1 MSKLV
6 KISQKLP
13 KFARTCQ
20 ILIRIVKVGQNL
32 SKLVETCQ
40 NWSKLVKF
48 TVACIKTRRFSIKN

>member
-13 KFARTCQ
+13 KSATTCQ
-20 ILIRIVKVGQNL
+20 ILNRIVKIGLNL

-48 TVACIKTRRFSIKN
+48 RSKVIEIDQDKS

>member
-48 TVACIKTRRFSIKN
+48 RSKVIEIDQDKS